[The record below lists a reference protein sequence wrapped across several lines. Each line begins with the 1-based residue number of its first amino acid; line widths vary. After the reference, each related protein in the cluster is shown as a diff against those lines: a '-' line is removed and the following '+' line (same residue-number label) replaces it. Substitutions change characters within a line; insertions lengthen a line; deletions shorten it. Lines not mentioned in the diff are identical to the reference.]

1 MKLTLETGG
10 YYTIEQKQ
18 SKLRIVALNTNLF
31 SVRESNSVQSRR
43 QWEWLDA
50 VLDKATANKEMV
62 SSSDISS
69 FVLL

>member
-1 MKLTLETGG
+1 MFSGG
-10 YYTIEQKQ
+10 YYTIEQSY

-31 SVRESNSVQSRR
+31 SMRESSSAQAKR

-62 SSSDISS
+62 S
-69 FVLL
+69 FVAFITLI